1 MSRLSRTVLIPLAV
15 AFTFMLPGPPG
26 GQTGTFFGLGF
37 GPAPAAADLLQ
48 CMESCIRHEGGNT
61 AANKATCKSRCANV
75 PTALPGAGGRDCMAV
90 YKDCNAACAKNK
102 KCRRGCKKRL
112 MRCK

>member
-1 MSRLSRTVLIPLAV
+1 MSRLSRTVLIPLVV
-15 AFTFMLPGPPG
+15 AFTFMLPGASEVAPG
-26 GQTGTFFGLGF
+26 GKAGIFF

-48 CMESCIRHEGGNT
+48 CMESCIRHEGGNSAT
-61 AANKATCKSRCANV
+61 NKATCKSRCANV
-75 PTALPGAGGRDCMAV
+75 PTAVPGAGGRDCMAV

-102 KCRRGCKKRL
+102 KCRRACKKRL

>member
-1 MSRLSRTVLIPLAV
+1 MSRLSRPVLIPLVV
-15 AFTFMLPGPPG
+15 AFTFMLPGAPG
-26 GQTGTFFGLGF
+26 GQTGIFPGLEF

-48 CMESCIRHEGGNT
+48 CMESCIRHEGGNSAT
-61 AANKATCKSRCANV
+61 NKATCKSRCANV
-75 PTALPGAGGRDCMAV
+75 PTGRPGAGAPDCMAV

>member
-1 MSRLSRTVLIPLAV
+1 MSRLSRPVLVALVV
-15 AFTFMLPGPPG
+15 AFTLMLPGAPG
-26 GQTGTFFGLGF
+26 GQPGIFF

-61 AANKATCKSRCANV
+61 ATNKATCKSRCANV
-75 PTALPGAGGRDCMAV
+75 PTGGPGAGGPDCMAV

-102 KCRRGCKKRL
+102 KCRRACKKRL

>member
-1 MSRLSRTVLIPLAV
+1 MSRLSRPVLIPLV
-15 AFTFMLPGPPG
+15 VVFTFMLPGMLPGPPG
-26 GQTGTFFGLGF
+26 GQTGIFF
-37 GPAPAAADLLQ
+37 GPAPAAAGLLQ

-75 PTALPGAGGRDCMAV
+75 PAGRPGAGGPDCMAV